1 MEPLLGDEG
10 STAFDLE
17 CPHCNWAMSKVDVAG
32 ITLDRCSR
40 CGGIWLDLRE
50 LEMATEKDAKALV
63 QADESYQS
71 PAEGRHKP
79 RHCPRDKSLLITMVD
94 RRQNHVEFES
104 CTVCGG
110 IFFDAGELSDLSEFT
125 LRERLHRFFG

>member
-1 MEPLLGDEG
+1 MEPLLGADDG
-10 STAFDLE
+10 TAFDLE
-17 CPHCNWAMSKVDVAG
+17 CPHCKWAMTKVDVAS

-50 LEMATEKDAKALV
+50 LQIARKADARALV
-63 QADESYQS
+63 QADQSYQS
-71 PAEGRHKP
+71 DAEGRHKP

-94 RRQNHVEFES
+94 QKQKQIEFES

-125 LRERLHRFFG
+125 LRERFNKWFG